1 MNGNN
6 INTPLVSVIM
16 NCYNGEKYLKEAID
30 SVLKQT
36 YTNWELIF
44 WDNQSTDESPKI
56 VKSYDDKRIC
66 YYYAESN
73 KPLSAGRNLAIQKAN
88 GEYVA
93 FLDSDD
99 IWFPTKLEFQ
109 INGFNR
115 EPEAGISY
123 CGFETL
129 LTSNKESAINQA
141 KFYSKF
147 SYKSH
152 NSQSIY
158 NKLLRGNYIVFST
171 VLIKKDIFDL
181 TTGFSEDLEQNEDYE
196 ILLKGSLYSNAI
208 CLEENLVKYRIHS
221 SNNSYLNSRRSF
233 IENKF
238 IYTKLPKSKDLVKAI
253 SRNYTREKLH
263 YVFLEK
269 KWIEIIKLISPIHW
283 RNLFEIGKQKV
294 FYKLGICKRI

>member
-6 INTPLVSVIM
+6 INAPLVSVIM

-73 KPLSAGRNLAIQKAN
+73 KPLSAARNLAIQKAN

-99 IWFPTKLEFQ
+99 VWLPEKLQKQIGGLTKQ
-109 INGFNR
+109 SN
-115 EPEAGISY
+115 AGISY

-129 LTSNKESAINQA
+129 LTSDTESAINQA

-152 NSQSIY
+152 NSKSIY
-158 NKLLRGNYIVFST
+158 NKLLKGNFIIFST
-171 VLIKKDIFDL
+171 VIINRNICDL
-181 TTGFSEDLEQNEDYE
+181 TGGFSEHLEQNEDFE
-196 ILLKGSLYSNAI
+196 ILLKASLLTNAI
-208 CLEENLVKYRIHS
+208 CISNVLVKYRIHS
-221 SNNSYLNSRRSF
+221 SNNSYLNARKNFTESEYIFS
-233 IENKF
+233 N
-238 IYTKLPKSKDLVKAI
+238 LPKSFLISMAKD
-253 SRNYTREKLH
+253 RNKTREKI
-263 YVFLEK
+263 YFIFFEK
-269 KWIEIIKLISPIHW
+269 KWSDVIDLLNPKYWPHLAYLVFKKIIE
-283 RNLFEIGKQKV
+283 
-294 FYKLGICKRI
+294 